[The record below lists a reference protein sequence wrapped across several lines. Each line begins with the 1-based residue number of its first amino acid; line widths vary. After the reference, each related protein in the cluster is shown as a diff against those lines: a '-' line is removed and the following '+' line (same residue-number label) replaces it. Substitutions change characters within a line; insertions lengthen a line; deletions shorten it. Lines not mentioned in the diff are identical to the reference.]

1 MGTALTATA
10 IEQSSPN
17 VIVTEIDFMN
27 TRRVFRPVIG
37 AILGLSLVGC
47 GSASNPTTVREAGL
61 WRDEE
66 RIQNIYHTGKDVD
79 VQRFVQESTS
89 TRCWPKPPPRIGDLN
104 EGDAMVR
111 RVIDMPEDGMTII
124 VEIPPQG
131 GAFSGPLSVIVRRRS
146 SAAVITE
153 DALRAQPSPVRPGT
167 GVDLSVGTWRSTR
180 LGDCPPGMK
189 PFEELSEPK

>member
-1 MGTALTATA
+1 MVGAALTATA
-10 IEQSSPN
+10 IERSSPI
-17 VIVTEIDFMN
+17 VIVMEIDFMD
-27 TRRVFRPVIG
+27 TRCTSRPVIG

-47 GSASNPTTVREAGL
+47 GSASTPTTVREAGL

-66 RIQNIYHTGKDVD
+66 RIQNISHTGKDAD

-89 TRCWPKPPPRIGDLN
+89 TRCWPKPPPRMGDLN
-104 EGDAMVR
+104 EGGAAVR

-124 VEIPPQG
+124 VEIPPQDG
-131 GAFSGPLSVIVRRRS
+131 VFSGPLSVIVRRRS

-153 DALRAQPSPVRPGT
+153 DVLRAQPSPVRPGA
-167 GVDLSVGTWRSTR
+167 GVDVSVGTWRSTR

-189 PFEELSEPK
+189 PFEKLPAP